1 MSRLSKK
8 QFVFLNFTL
17 NPSYNM
23 LNSFEDSLKQ
33 GPATLL
39 AWCYMKPKQEGEL
52 PFGIIPAQTSE
63 IILKLFWR
71 TQNHFL
77 SLLIWNLKVLN
88 SMILPPASNGLKSNQ
103 LFIIRYRTLI
113 EMNGVSIRL
122 DIPSLHIH
130 QMRKIMNVRKL
141 SISR

>member
-1 MSRLSKK
+1 MRGCPANTGPDIGFLEMKCVIIHEECNSIFFLISYNKKMSRLSKK

-52 PFGIIPAQTSE
+52 PFGIIPA
-63 IILKLFWR
+63 
-71 TQNHFL
+71 
-77 SLLIWNLKVLN
+77 
-88 SMILPPASNGLKSNQ
+88 
-103 LFIIRYRTLI
+103 
-113 EMNGVSIRL
+113 
-122 DIPSLHIH
+122 
-130 QMRKIMNVRKL
+130 
-141 SISR
+141 